1 MLKREQLYLYSLC
14 VLAFSLCFD
23 PDWSSKALIFVGI
36 IALFNLKIKKEL
48 FKSLPFY
55 VLLELFVFTL
65 VNLLLV
71 AKRFDESFL
80 TLIGLLFFFYFLYF
94 QTRFKSEWFKYLL
107 ISFSTGVYLVG
118 VIQLTAA
125 IFKISDFNIKPLYN
139 TWQYYAIIDIQK
151 IYYAF
156 YLNLAYLFVID
167 LIIKRKSRFRI
178 ISIITVCLVSLTLF
192 WFTGSLSGIILLL
205 VLNLLLVVH
214 HVLPKY
220 FLMFSHVLVVLPL
233 LIFIALI
240 NPDVQNA
247 FSKIDGE
254 NSRIRNF
261 NTNKELV
268 IKSPIIGYGLGKEFE
283 TMQMA
288 RKPKSW
294 EFKNKYHAHNQYFEF
309 LLGGGLLMLLL
320 FLHLFFV
327 LYRSVIK
334 NYRNAL
340 LPIGFCVIITF
351 VFLIESIFRRH
362 HGILFYSFF
371 FILFTHYL
379 KNGNIS
385 VTLGKEME

>member
-247 FSKIDGE
+247 FSK
-254 NSRIRNF
+254 
-261 NTNKELV
+261 
-268 IKSPIIGYGLGKEFE
+268 FE

-334 NYRNAL
+334 NYRKAL